1 MYYRGGMPNVYTTL
15 KVRKRFSAWLKR
27 IAREDNKYIFAKL
40 EELVAKA
47 VKGMP
52 WEEKEERR
60 R

>member
-1 MYYRGGMPNVYTTL
+1 MPNVYTTL